1 MIKDKGIH
9 KKNWL
14 NSIFR
19 HGKWYMLSSLLSKGI
34 NIFVL
39 RIYTAYLTPT
49 DYGILDTLNTIALLL
64 PFFIS
69 LYLDSAFGR
78 FFHEYKHDKEKLK
91 QLFSTIF
98 LFVSVFGSLVV
109 FLALIIGRFW
119 VTDLLSIPTYPYLF
133 LAFIP
138 PLFNQLGNLGL
149 IFLRQSL
156 LSKHTTIIEVSSV
169 LINISIALPLL
180 IWADFGIL
188 AKLWG
193 NFAMALALFFFYTIF
208 FIRNGLLRL
217 TFNTAMLKESLIFS
231 VPLFPVFAGAWIAGL
246 SDRLVIANYSSL
258 EAVGLYSVGF
268 TVGKLMYVFQDAITQ
283 VTGPITMSGLIAD
296 KEATKVKIAQVS
308 FYIWSV
314 MLYINFGMFLFADEL
329 ISIFADVAYNEA
341 KIIIPIVA
349 LTYVLGSQ
357 QRIFAT
363 IIAFHKKNWVIS
375 SGGII
380 QAVINLGLNIIFV
393 PQYGYLAAAFTTL
406 FTMLV
411 YTSWIYFF
419 ANKYEPLNLSLNRFT
434 YVFLIVGAFFYA
446 INSFEF
452 NMSIYSR
459 ILYCVLLLIVLLM
472 TNFKKEYHLFKQN
485 LN

>member
-1 MIKDKGIH
+1 MNKNQNIH
-9 KKNWL
+9 KKNWA
-14 NSIFR
+14 STIFT

-39 RIYTAYLTPT
+39 RVYTEYLTPS

-109 FLALIIGRFW
+109 FLALISARFW
-119 VTDLLSIPTYPYLF
+119 VTDLLSIPTYPYLL

-156 LSKHTTIIEVSSV
+156 LSKHTTIVEVSSV

-193 NFAMALALFFFYTIF
+193 NFAMALALFFFYTF
-208 FIRNGLLRL
+208 FFMRKGLLRL
-217 TFNTAMLKESLIFS
+217 TFNKSMLKESLIFS

-268 TVGKLMYVFQDAITQ
+268 TIGKLMYVFQDAITQ

-296 KEATKVKIAQVS
+296 KEATKTKIAQVS

-314 MLYINFGMFLFADEL
+314 MLYINFVMFLFADEL

-349 LTYVLGSQ
+349 LSYVLGSQ
-357 QRIFAT
+357 QRILAT
-363 IIAFHKKNWVIS
+363 IISYHKKNWVIS

-380 QAVINLGLNIIFV
+380 QAVTNLGFNIIFV
-393 PQYGYLAAAFTTL
+393 PIYGYISAAYSTFITVLIYTIWLYYWSQRYESINFFLSKYITIATIIFIFLLGVLYFPIQL
-406 FTMLV
+406 FIFRLV
-411 YTSWIYFF
+411 
-419 ANKYEPLNLSLNRFT
+419 
-434 YVFLIVGAFFYA
+434 LI
-446 INSFEF
+446 
-452 NMSIYSR
+452 
-459 ILYCVLLLIVLLM
+459 LVLGIIILLM
-472 TNFKKEYHLFKQN
+472 IRPNKRI
-485 LN
+485 